1 VQRWST
7 KPANPQDSLRLTA
20 GLNRFVWDLSY
31 PGAHRFPGI
40 VLWAGG
46 LGGPTAVPGAYKVR
60 LSVGS
65 WSDTKAFA
73 VTLDP
78 RVRYTAADLQKQ
90 FDFLV
95 RVRERLSAA
104 NDAVKQIRDVT
115 GQLDAAVARTKGQA
129 GAAGIARQA
138 DSLKTKLGA
147 IEREI
152 YQTQNRSGEDPLN
165 FPIRLNNRI
174 SALAGV
180 AGSADAPPTASALTL
195 FDELS
200 QLLQVQLDALKGV
213 LDKDVPAFNALVK
226 QQDTPAVIVH

>member
-1 VQRWST
+1 
-7 KPANPQDSLRLTA
+7 
-20 GLNRFVWDLSY
+20 
-31 PGAHRFPGI
+31 
-40 VLWAGG
+40 
-46 LGGPTAVPGAYKVR
+46 VPGQYKVR
-60 LSVGS
+60 LGVGS
-65 WSDTKAFA
+65 WSDTKPFT

-78 RVRYTAADLQKQ
+78 RVKFTTADMQKQ
-90 FDFLV
+90 FDFLI

-129 GAAGIARQA
+129 GSPAIARQA

-213 LDKDVPAFNALVK
+213 IDKDVPAFNALVK
-226 QQDTPAVIVH
+226 QQDTPAVIVR